1 MNMDVIKNPVMF
13 VVLLFVIFYFLGFFL
28 RFSLVI
34 FHKTKWE
41 SLGFVCLQILSKS
54 LLKVCLLSILVGL
67 IAIWIPT
74 LLGLLPESVLHV
86 LLVYLSTFSFAVFI
100 SGVQGWFFLL
110 GFRLMGSPVIRE
122 TFLEAETKIVTNSRQ
137 VIVIFICFV
146 LLLSGLIDL
155 LIRYLF
161 SS

>member
-1 MNMDVIKNPVMF
+1 MF
-13 VVLLFVIFYFLGFFL
+13 VVLLIVIFYFLGFSL
-28 RFSLVI
+28 RFALVI

-41 SLGFVCLQILSKS
+41 SLGFTCLQILSKS
-54 LLKVCLLSILVGL
+54 LLKVCLLSILLGL

-74 LLGLLPESVLHV
+74 MLGLIPESILHI
-86 LLVYLSTFSFAVFI
+86 LLVYLSTFSFAIFV
-100 SGVQGWFFLL
+100 SAVQGWFFLL
-110 GFRLMGSPVIRE
+110 GFRLMGKQVLSE
-122 TFLEAETKIVTNSRQ
+122 TFLEAETKIVSNSRQ
-137 VIVIFICFV
+137 VMVIFICFV